1 MGKLTATAVKAKI
14 KPGRYG
20 DGEGLALLVGPTGS
34 KSWIVRVQKDGKR
47 RDIGLG
53 SALKVPLKLARERAA
68 DVRSQLEAGLDPV
81 AERRKATGVPTFRAA
96 AALVH
101 AEHVAGWK
109 GGKDSK
115 HGAQWLATL
124 NSYAFPA
131 FGDATVN
138 GVTEAAVRDVLA
150 TIWLTKP
157 ETARRLRQR
166 IRTVMDWAVAKGYRE
181 ASLTMSKIDK
191 ALPKQRD
198 VAKHHAALDYA
209 VAPEFMAELRN
220 RETVGRLALEAL
232 ILTAVRCGDIRGMK
246 WSEIDLAG
254 KLWSIPTEE
263 VGRGKGGRVHVV
275 PLSNAVLDVLER
287 AKKHKRGDTDLVF
300 PGAVKG
306 KQQSDNTLRKVAIDM
321 GYPITAH
328 GFRST
333 FADWVNEQTSFTGEV
348 REAALAHK
356 RRDKV
361 EAAYSRT
368 DYLEKRRPLMEAW
381 ANYCLGGES
390 GNVIRLAV

>member
-1 MGKLTATAVKAKI
+1 
-14 KPGRYG
+14 
-20 DGEGLALLVGPTGS
+20 
-34 KSWIVRVQKDGKR
+34 
-47 RDIGLG
+47 
-53 SALKVPLKLARERAA
+53 
-68 DVRSQLEAGLDPV
+68 
-81 AERRKATGVPTFRAA
+81 
-96 AALVH
+96 
-101 AEHVAGWK
+101 
-109 GGKDSK
+109 
-115 HGAQWLATL
+115 
-124 NSYAFPA
+124 
-131 FGDATVN
+131 
-138 GVTEAAVRDVLA
+138 
-150 TIWLTKP
+150 
-157 ETARRLRQR
+157 
-166 IRTVMDWAVAKGYRE
+166 
-181 ASLTMSKIDK
+181 
-191 ALPKQRD
+191 
-198 VAKHHAALDYA
+198 
-209 VAPEFMAELRN
+209 
-220 RETVGRLALEAL
+220 
-232 ILTAVRCGDIRGMK
+232 
-246 WSEIDLAG
+246 
-254 KLWSIPTEE
+254 
-263 VGRGKGGRVHVV
+263 V

-321 GYPITAH
+321 GYRITAH